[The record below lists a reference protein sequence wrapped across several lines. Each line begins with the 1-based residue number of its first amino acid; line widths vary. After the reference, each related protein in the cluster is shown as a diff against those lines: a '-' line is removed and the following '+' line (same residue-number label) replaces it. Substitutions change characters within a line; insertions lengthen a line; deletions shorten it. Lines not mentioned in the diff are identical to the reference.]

1 MPVPLQAGT
10 AFSHLASAF
19 LSRPVSCQLPA
30 HHTQHSSP
38 TFNQTSCHLPKARC
52 CVSPVRP
59 CRSPSVILLAC
70 LVNSILVQANL
81 RSEALPHL
89 PGTAAHLCSGPTWS
103 LFRPSVMVLTTLQ
116 DVDVRKGE
124 GAPKYKGWLPHT
136 HHSDRHFV

>member
-136 HHSDRHFV
+136 HHSDRHLV